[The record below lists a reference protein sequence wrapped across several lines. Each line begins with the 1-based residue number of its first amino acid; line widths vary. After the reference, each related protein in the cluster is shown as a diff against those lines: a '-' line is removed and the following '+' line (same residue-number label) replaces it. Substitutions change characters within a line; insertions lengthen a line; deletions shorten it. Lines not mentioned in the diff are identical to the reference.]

1 MMEPPVLAAVV
12 VPVVLEPQELVERV
26 VLVLVHLLL
35 VQVIL
40 SEHLDLVVLVD
51 ILLVVVRVLLHLLP
65 PQAVQVLTVVVVV
78 RDFNEDLKRMMST
91 VSKQPEVVEV
101 VYGLV
106 VMVLKVPVV
115 LELS

>member
-1 MMEPPVLAAVV
+1 MLAAVV
-12 VPVVLEPQELVERV
+12 VPVVLEPLEMAERV

-40 SEHLDLVVLVD
+40 SEHLDRVELED
-51 ILLVVVRVLLHLLP
+51 TLLVVVRVLLHLLP
-65 PQAVQVLTVVVVV
+65 PPFRQVLTEVVVV
-78 RDFNEDLKRMMST
+78 RDINEDLRIMMST
-91 VSKQPEVVEV
+91 VRWELAVVGV

>member
-1 MMEPPVLAAVV
+1 MLAAVV
-12 VPVVLEPQELVERV
+12 VPVVLEPLEMAERV

-40 SEHLDLVVLVD
+40 SEHLDRVELED
-51 ILLVVVRVLLHLLP
+51 TLLVVVLVLPHLLP
-65 PQAVQVLTVVVVV
+65 PQSLQVLTEVVVV
-78 RDFNEDLKRMMST
+78 RDINEDLSIMMST
-91 VSKQPEVVEV
+91 VRWELAVVEV